1 MKKTIMYLLYLVLG
15 LGIQSVQGMQIFVK
29 TTTGKTISLEV
40 EPSDL
45 IDNVKQ
51 KIQDREGIPP
61 EEQIVIFAAI
71 ILQDGLT
78 LSDYNIQKESTLHLK
93 TKNYNLISVT
103 LGSGFNIKS
112 GTVISSDGLDITPSA
127 DFSLSSSLSR
137 GSALTNSTTI
147 PHTTKSYKFGTT
159 NEAFSGLVRINYQDS
174 ELNGLIETDL
184 KMLHN
189 DGSNWNIE
197 NSSTND
203 AAANYV
209 STSFSS
215 KTLNELT
222 LGTFTALGLPELAK
236 DEKFIVMVYINPFS
250 SNFKLGLTTS
260 SLEKIKISVYDMT
273 GRLIELRNAD
283 VSEITNQEIGD
294 NYPSG
299 VYTIKV
305 TQDSD
310 SKTLKVI
317 KR

>member
-1 MKKTIMYLLYLVLG
+1 MKNILIYFMLCLFG
-15 LGIQSVQGMQIFVK
+15 LGIQSVQGMPIFVK
-29 TTTGKTISLEV
+29 ISSETTITLELS
-40 EPSDL
+40 PSDTV
-45 IDNVKQ
+45 DNVKQ
-51 KIQDREGIPP
+51 IIQEQRGITQSQ
-61 EEQIVIFAAI
+61 QILYFGTTK
-71 ILQDGLT
+71 LEDLGT
-78 LSDYNIQKESTLHLK
+78 LSDYNILSGGTIVLITIH
-93 TKNYNLISVT
+93 NIISVVSGT
-103 LGSGFNIKS
+103 GFNIKT
-112 GTVISSDGLDITPSA
+112 GTVVGAEGLDLTPSA
-127 DFSLSSSLSR
+127 DFSLTSSLS
-137 GSALTNSTTI
+137 GSDDVSKSTTNANI
-147 PHTTKSYKFGTT
+147 NKSYRFSETT
-159 NEAFSGLVRINYQDS
+159 AEYSGLVKINYQDS
-174 ELNGLIETDL
+174 ELNELIETDL

-189 DGSNWNIE
+189 DGSTWNIE

-260 SLEKIKISVYDMT
+260 SLEKIKVSVYDMT